1 MDAPADTT
9 QAHSLN
15 HFCHLLRTTLQS
27 FVLPHEVHAR
37 LAK

>member
-15 HFCHLLRTTLQS
+15 HFCHLLRATLQS
-27 FVLPHEVHAR
+27 FDLPQ
-37 LAK
+37 